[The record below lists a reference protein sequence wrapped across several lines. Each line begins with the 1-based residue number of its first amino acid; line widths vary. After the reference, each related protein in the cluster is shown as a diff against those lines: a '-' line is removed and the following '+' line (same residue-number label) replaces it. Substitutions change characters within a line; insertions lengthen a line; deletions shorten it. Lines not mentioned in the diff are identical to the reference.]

1 MVKEKIN
8 ISWYNQYATAIKITV
23 AMVVSAG
30 ATLWGV
36 FRYVDN
42 TSDHAIVVNE
52 SISSIIDDQKEILT
66 GIDYLTRQL
75 DSVNREIT
83 GIKDN
88 MYLQGKELITLRK
101 SYILYLKKNVEKTEQ
116 FMEYVDGLLDEKK
129 KREREFE
136 KARSRLD
143 SMEVKIVV
151 RKIEK

>member
-23 AMVVSAG
+23 AMVVAAG

-75 DSVNREIT
+75 DSVNREIS

-129 KREREFE
+129 TRTR
-136 KARSRLD
+136 
-143 SMEVKIVV
+143 I
-151 RKIEK
+151 

>member
-1 MVKEKIN
+1 MAKELVN

-23 AMVVSAG
+23 AMVVAAG

-36 FRYVDN
+36 FRYIDN
-42 TSDHAIVVNE
+42 TEDRSNDTDQCITAIL
-52 SISSIIDDQKEILT
+52 DDQKDILI
-66 GIDYLTRQL
+66 GIDYLTKQL
-75 DSVNREIT
+75 DSMNREIT

-129 KREREFE
+129 NENEN
-136 KARSRLD
+136 L
-143 SMEVKIVV
+143 
-151 RKIEK
+151 RKQGTD

>member
-129 KREREFE
+129 NENEN
-136 KARSRLD
+136 L
-143 SMEVKIVV
+143 
-151 RKIEK
+151 RKQGAD

>member
-23 AMVVSAG
+23 AMVVAAG

-36 FRYVDN
+36 FRYIDN

-75 DSVNREIT
+75 DSVNREIS

-129 KREREFE
+129 NENEN
-136 KARSRLD
+136 L
-143 SMEVKIVV
+143 
-151 RKIEK
+151 RKQGAD

>member
-129 KREREFE
+129 NENEN
-136 KARSRLD
+136 L
-143 SMEVKIVV
+143 
-151 RKIEK
+151 RKQGTD

>member
-30 ATLWGV
+30 VTLWGV

-129 KREREFE
+129 NENEN
-136 KARSRLD
+136 L
-143 SMEVKIVV
+143 
-151 RKIEK
+151 RKQGTD